1 MILARIKKKK
11 TKTTGNCLISS
22 GRASSTL
29 LPSCYKC
36 VRHVSMMLG
45 LDSTNF
51 IFQIPLQA
59 RRYCQ
64 LETLS
69 ETGKWRKEAVFS
81 SFQFESTL
89 QLLQEFPVITSPCP
103 IKIPVAA
110 KSTILFYPFGHIS
123 LSDLGCTPLAVY
135 TLQ

>member
-1 MILARIKKKK
+1 
-11 TKTTGNCLISS
+11 
-22 GRASSTL
+22 
-29 LPSCYKC
+29 
-36 VRHVSMMLG
+36 MMLG

-81 SFQFESTL
+81 SFQFEST
-89 QLLQEFPVITSPCP
+89 
-103 IKIPVAA
+103 
-110 KSTILFYPFGHIS
+110 YPPG
-123 LSDLGCTPLAVY
+123 LASSFFKNF
-135 TLQ
+135 Q